1 MRINLETK
9 RERLRHKAGA
19 VSAAVALVCLHT
31 GMAYAQERAAE
42 QAATEQGWRAPAAS
56 AKAHEAATAGSKT
69 LNEVTV
75 TGERSADEKGHD
87 DVYDKNVTTVYQD
100 REELQRFQA
109 TNPGDV
115 FKGMNGVYSMDT
127 RGSQSITPNIRGL
140 TGEGRVPLTIDGT
153 EQSTNIWLHF
163 FGAGNRSYADPALFR
178 SIEVEKGPSLSR
190 GIKSGIGGAVN
201 IRTIE
206 PSDIIPEGKNFGIEL
221 KADTSSNSSKP
232 RVDASAAYG
241 QDYRNIPGA
250 VRTGY
255 SVAIPSGTPREKGSG
270 ENFNFDS
277 HSGMLAIAGRNEM
290 TDFLASYSKRTQ
302 GNYYAGKK
310 NADKYAGH
318 DYLDKSST
326 DSFIPNITKL
336 YGAGDEVYNTA
347 SESKTTL
354 LKNNWYLPNAQ
365 KIGLSFMRNDMSFG
379 ETTPGSS
386 VLLMEWR
393 EAYENQY
400 PNADFSNTQRFVFE
414 RPHSEMKID
423 RYKLDYEIK
432 PEDSKW
438 LNLEA
443 SLWHTKTNGTRYQTG
458 ISPYIID
465 VDDETLKGL
474 KFYDELVSAYP
485 GFDFSSL
492 LPAHDGT
499 IIARGRQW
507 TSHDRTGL
515 DLSNQIKLASNL
527 QLTVGVNYQ
536 REKLNDRVQQTK
548 VSLDGGGLAIDGN
561 TMQAT
566 TDFFGPRSGE
576 RKEYSATMN
585 LSYQPTPWL
594 TLTAGTR
601 YMRYTGKDTGRIK
614 YSGTMRK
621 KTGVSL
627 EYGEAMSAADATKL
641 WDLAQKQGQAG
652 SALTQADWNA
662 STHDGVITPAMQAY
676 LDASNVLEEFK
687 AGREVTNSSGGIY
700 WKGLAAYVPMVNGK
714 PDASQNPFASGQIDI
729 NSSVDGIKNPW
740 DTNGQI
746 ENTGEQVAKIIP
758 IEAKDVYEQLDTS
771 QAWENDADQSGH
783 AWSPVLSAT
792 ARIGKFGTGF
802 ARYAQTTRFPSIYE
816 FTGSTVIDGAG
827 TLGTFAA
834 NGASKPE
841 RSTNFEIGYAHNLTQ
856 FFPGLA
862 LADARISYYNT
873 EIKDFIDR
881 TIFMDTIQF
890 DKKKT
895 QGIELQSRFDSGRF
909 FGGLGG
915 TYRLKQE
922 MCDKDFAS
930 SMDPFYNRI
939 PTCMEGGF
947 PGSYSGMSLQPK
959 YSINMELGTRLLNER
974 LQIGWRGTY
983 HTGAE
988 NKQLNRLISDP
999 AISKVWFRGG
1009 KDALYWQSVML
1020 HDLYAQFQVNKKVSL
1035 NVNIVNLTDQYY
1047 MDPMSKNVMPA
1058 PGRTITMG
1066 MTMKF

>member
-1 MRINLETK
+1 
-9 RERLRHKAGA
+9 
-19 VSAAVALVCLHT
+19 
-31 GMAYAQERAAE
+31 
-42 QAATEQGWRAPAAS
+42 
-56 AKAHEAATAGSKT
+56 
-69 LNEVTV
+69 
-75 TGERSADEKGHD
+75 
-87 DVYDKNVTTVYQD
+87 
-100 REELQRFQA
+100 
-109 TNPGDV
+109 
-115 FKGMNGVYSMDT
+115 
-127 RGSQSITPNIRGL
+127 
-140 TGEGRVPLTIDGT
+140 
-153 EQSTNIWLHF
+153 
-163 FGAGNRSYADPALFR
+163 
-178 SIEVEKGPSLSR
+178 
-190 GIKSGIGGAVN
+190 
-201 IRTIE
+201 
-206 PSDIIPEGKNFGIEL
+206 
-221 KADTSSNSSKP
+221 
-232 RVDASAAYG
+232 
-241 QDYRNIPGA
+241 
-250 VRTGY
+250 
-255 SVAIPSGTPREKGSG
+255 
-270 ENFNFDS
+270 
-277 HSGMLAIAGRNEM
+277 
-290 TDFLASYSKRTQ
+290 
-302 GNYYAGKK
+302 
-310 NADKYAGH
+310 
-318 DYLDKSST
+318 
-326 DSFIPNITKL
+326 
-336 YGAGDEVYNTA
+336 
-347 SESKTTL
+347 
-354 LKNNWYLPNAQ
+354 
-365 KIGLSFMRNDMSFG
+365 MRNDMNFG

-386 VLLMEWR
+386 VLLMDYR

-400 PNADFSNTQRFVFE
+400 PNADFANISRFVFE

-527 QLTVGVNYQ
+527 QLMIGVNYQ

-561 TMQAT
+561 TMQAS

-627 EYGEAMSAADATKL
+627 EYGEVISAADVTKL
-641 WDLAQKQGQAG
+641 WDLAQKSGQAA
-652 SALTQADWNA
+652 SALTQDDWDKA
-662 STHDGVITPAMQAY
+662 AYHGVITPAMQAY
-676 LDASNVLEEFK
+676 QDAENVMNEFK

-816 FTGSTVIDGAG
+816 FTGSSVIDGAG

-988 NKQLNRLISDP
+988 NKQLNRLIANP
-999 AISKVWFRGG
+999 AISKIWFRGG

-1020 HDLYAQFQVNKKVSL
+1020 HDLYAQFQVNKKVSF
-1035 NVNIVNLTDQYY
+1035 NINIVNLTDQYY